1 MLLVHGCAVFF
12 TDIPRKL
19 SQGGACPT
27 VIAHRTAG
35 LAPICPLP
43 LWAGT
48 HEKCGSIFHGNRR
61 RAGVGLLAART
72 VFLQSHLYIHMKR
85 SDVCKQGS
93 EQTAGTPIITLP
105 PPQPSPAA
113 LRCGG
118 GSRTANDLTT
128 VRPFFHRTAPP
139 LQDAQRPQR
148 GRVGVGVSDVACTW
162 LCRIFHRHSGALS

>member
-1 MLLVHGCAVFF
+1 MPHRDCA
-12 TDIPRKL
+12 
-19 SQGGACPT
+19 SNSGACTDLP
-27 VIAHRTAG
+27 
-35 LAPICPLP
+35 PP

-72 VFLQSHLYIHMKR
+72 VFLQAHVYIHQER
-85 SDVCKQGS
+85 SGVCKQGS

-128 VRPFFHRTAPP
+128 VRPFFHRTAPSP
-139 LQDAQRPQR
+139 AGRSPQR
-148 GRVGVGVSDVACTW
+148 GRAGVGVSDVACYMAVPYFSPTFRGS
-162 LCRIFHRHSGALS
+162 CRRAGLAPP

>member
-1 MLLVHGCAVFF
+1 MTVLRLRIFTTRLVGCVDLPPPLQDAQRPQRGRAGVGVSDVVCTWLFRLFHRHSGGVAVGWGLPHR
-12 TDIPRKL
+12 DCA
-19 SQGGACPT
+19 SNSGACTDLP
-27 VIAHRTAG
+27 
-35 LAPICPLP
+35 PP

-113 LRCGG
+113 LHCGG
-118 GSRTANDLTT
+118 GGFTAT
-128 VRPFFHRTAPP
+128 VWAFVF
-139 LQDAQRPQR
+139 
-148 GRVGVGVSDVACTW
+148 
-162 LCRIFHRHSGALS
+162 